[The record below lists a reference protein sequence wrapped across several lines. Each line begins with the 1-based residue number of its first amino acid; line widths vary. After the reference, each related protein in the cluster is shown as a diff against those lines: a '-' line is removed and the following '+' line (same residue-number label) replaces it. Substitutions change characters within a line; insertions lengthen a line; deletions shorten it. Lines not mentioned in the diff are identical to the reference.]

1 MFFWL
6 IFLLEANKDD
16 KEDAFTILKNLAEIE
31 DLSLLLFKLLNYE
44 MEIFDYKEFK
54 ASEKKKG
61 ALIILE
67 RLNLSL
73 EK

>member
-1 MFFWL
+1 
-6 IFLLEANKDD
+6 LLEPNKDD
-16 KEDAFTILKNLAEIE
+16 KEDAFTVLKDLAEIE

-44 MEIFDYKEFK
+44 MEIFDYKEFI
-54 ASEKKKG
+54 ATEKKKG

-67 RLNLSL
+67 RFNVSL